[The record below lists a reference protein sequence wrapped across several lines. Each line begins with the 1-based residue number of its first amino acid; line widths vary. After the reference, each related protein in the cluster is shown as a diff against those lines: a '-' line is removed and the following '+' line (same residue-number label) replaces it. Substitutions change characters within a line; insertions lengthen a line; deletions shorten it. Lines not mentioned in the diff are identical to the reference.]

1 MRKRRLERLVA
12 VFAIA
17 SALMLS
23 TTSRVGATTAPA
35 TKVSMKDFAYM
46 PATVTIKAGKT
57 VTWTYD
63 ESPTDPAGCEGPE
76 FQAGIPNA
84 SCPGHSTTAVDNGPN
99 GKPLWDSGVH
109 RASGFPFSF
118 TFITPGTYR
127 YYCTVHGGAHPNN
140 PVTHM
145 DGTVVVQAATA
156 SAPVTPASLVA
167 SAPSQP
173 ASITGAG
180 QARASLPK
188 TGATPSLVG
197 ALVLVVAGLALVA
210 GHRSLIHP

>member
-1 MRKRRLERLVA
+1 MGHLRL
-12 VFAIA
+12 
-17 SALMLS
+17 
-23 TTSRVGATTAPA
+23 TTALGSAVAIWSLTGVAGAAPA
-35 TKVSMKDFAYM
+35 PTKVSMKDFAFA
-46 PATVTIKAGKT
+46 PATVTIKTGTT

-84 SCPGHSTTAVDNGPN
+84 SCPGHSTTAVDNGPS

-118 TFITPGTYR
+118 TFATPGTYR

-145 DGTVVVQAATA
+145 DGTIIVQAATA
-156 SAPVTPASLVA
+156 PASVAPASLA
-167 SAPSQP
+167 SSAPSP
-173 ASITGAG
+173 PPSNTSAG

-188 TGATPSLVG
+188 TGATPSLAG
-197 ALVLVVAGLALVA
+197 ALVLVVGGLAVGAVRRLLPA
-210 GHRSLIHP
+210 